1 MQNTFR
7 PVKDA
12 VTVLTELMIPSYA
25 NFGGKVHGGLILSLL
40 DKVAYTCASKHCS
53 GYCVTV
59 SVDGVDFHSPVEVGD
74 LVSMYASVNYVG
86 KSSMVVGVKVVSE
99 NFKKGTTTHTN
110 TSFFTMVAMDEET
123 KKPIPVPGL
132 ILESADD
139 IRRFIEASKR
149 KELKTQY
156 KAALKKHNEEARN
169 QAHFKLLEGQNCIV
183 PDSTSL
189 FPKS

>member
-149 KELKTQY
+149 KELKQEYKNAIKEHQTKLNTQSS
-156 KAALKKHNEEARN
+156 HNFLDGE
-169 QAHFKLLEGQNCIV
+169 NCIV
-183 PDSTSL
+183 PRSTDL
-189 FPKS
+189 FTKR

>member
-7 PVKDA
+7 SVKDS

-25 NFGGKVHGGLILSLL
+25 NFGCKVHGGLILSLL

-53 GYCVTV
+53 RYCVTV

-86 KSSMVVGVKVVSE
+86 KSSMVIGVKVVSE

-149 KELKTQY
+149 KELKS
-156 KAALKKHNEEARN
+156 N
-169 QAHFKLLEGQNCIV
+169 
-183 PDSTSL
+183 
-189 FPKS
+189 